1 MLGRMIENN
10 KVKMVCKIVSGFT
23 YSHEVF
29 GEKFYLFDGEV
40 VRKSGQED
48 IIPVMV
54 SERLLDVTMDL
65 QERFVRVEGQFR
77 SYNKLDG
84 DRKHLILSVFAS
96 EIGVLEGEHIEEQQI
111 YLNGYIC
118 KRPIY
123 RTTPLGREIA
133 DVLLAVNRP
142 NIKSDYIPCIC
153 WGRNAAYVAE
163 LPVGTNIEVVG
174 RIQSR
179 QYIKRL
185 SDTESESRTAYEV
198 SIHMFKQI

>member
-1 MLGRMIENN
+1 
-10 KVKMVCKIVSGFT
+10 
-23 YSHEVF
+23 
-29 GEKFYLFDGEV
+29 
-40 VRKSGQED
+40 
-48 IIPVMV
+48 MV

-77 SYNKLDG
+77 SYNKPDG

-96 EIGVLEGEHIEEQQI
+96 EIEVLEDEHTEEQQI

-118 KRPIY
+118 KQPIY

-142 NIKSDYIPCIC
+142 HVKSDYIPCIC